1 MEEKHTILI
10 PITITEDNIID
21 IMEMAFIGSNYW
33 LGDIKVVSK
42 GKCKSKEDGYINIL
56 LKNGKLSIS
65 APEDDA
71 DNTYK
76 YYPLTISSILRG
88 IGDYLKEYGDCIEK
102 GGIDSGRLDVGD
114 CDLILQY
121 ALFGEQVYG

>member
-1 MEEKHTILI
+1 MKNHTLLI
-10 PITITEDNIID
+10 PINVTDEDITD

-33 LGDIKVVSK
+33 LGDIKVARRGKALKDDTYAEIILNK
-42 GKCKSKEDGYINIL
+42 GKL
-56 LKNGKLSIS
+56 TLS

-71 DNTYK
+71 DNTYHD
-76 YYPLTISSILRG
+76 YPLTLGSLLKG
-88 IGDYLKEYGDCIEK
+88 IGIYLETYGDCIEK
-102 GGIDSGRLDVGD
+102 GGIDSGKLDVAD